1 MKSIAALML
10 AAALAACATAEPRED
25 PFAADQEAPQ
35 ASIAFADFGS
45 IRSFR
50 PLGDDAVLLEGAHGR
65 WYRATFFGSCPD
77 LPFTE
82 SVAMDSDAAGRVDRF
97 SAIIVRG
104 RRCAF
109 RTLVE
114 VPDPDA
120 AAEEAAPAEAEE
132 PR

>member
-1 MKSIAALML
+1 MKPFAALIA
-10 AAALAACATAEPRED
+10 AAALAACATGEPPED
-25 PFAADQEAPQ
+25 PFAADHDAPQ

-50 PLGDDAVLLEGAHGR
+50 PLGDDAVLLEGSHRR

-82 SVAMDSDAAGRVDRF
+82 SIGVDPDAGGRVDRF
-97 SAIIVRG
+97 SAIMVRG

-120 AAEEAAPAEAEE
+120 AAAEAAAETEE